1 MRRWWAEN
9 AENREP
15 STHRDPATFGLDLD
29 QVRPLFAE
37 YVGAL
42 EGLDHPL
49 NKGVREQEL
58 HFGFFLPQIRL
69 PWPEILARALCAE
82 RLGFHSLWLMDH
94 LAAPAAEES
103 DCLEAWTLAT
113 ALAARSEPI
122 RIGHLVLCN
131 SFRHPALLAKM
142 AATLDRVSG
151 GRLELGLGWGSQPGE
166 LSAFGIGEEPPAVRA
181 ARLRETIEILRLLFS
196 GERVSYEGR
205 FFRLRNAIARPT
217 PGAAAPADPR
227 RGRGAQAHAADR
239 ARARR
244 LVELRLDRSRAARG
258 AAAAGR
264 RRAHLGAAPGRARG
278 ERSRARG
285 HSRARGETLRGLGGL
300 VCGTAGEVAAALASE
315 ARVGVELFICV
326 FADGGRPETL
336 ERFARD
342 MIPAVR
348 ALL

>member
-1 MRRWWAEN
+1 M
-9 AENREP
+9 
-15 STHRDPATFGLDLD
+15 
-29 QVRPLFAE
+29 
-37 YVGAL
+37 
-42 EGLDHPL
+42 

-82 RLGFHSLWLMDH
+82 RLGYHSLWLMDH

-113 ALAARSEPI
+113 ALAARSEQI

-166 LSAFGIGEEPPAVRA
+166 LSAFGIGVEPPAVRA

-217 PGAAAPADPR
+217 PVQAPLPIHIGGAGPKLTLPIVRELADWWNCVST
-227 RGRGAQAHAADR
+227 GVE
-239 ARARR
+239 R
-244 LVELRLDRSRAARG
+244 LAELRPLVGDVRISVQHPVALAESEAARE
-258 AAAAGR
+258 ATRERAEKRFAGW
-264 RRAHLGAAPGRARG
+264 
-278 ERSRARG
+278 
-285 HSRARGETLRGLGGL
+285 GGL

-315 ARVGVELFICV
+315 ARAGVELFICV

-342 MIPAVR
+342 VVPAVR

>member
-1 MRRWWAEN
+1 MN
-9 AENREP
+9 N
-15 STHRDPATFGLDLD
+15 D
-29 QVRPLFAE
+29 
-37 YVGAL
+37 
-42 EGLDHPL
+42 
-49 NKGVREQEL
+49 VREREL

-82 RLGFHSLWLMDH
+82 RLGYHSLWLMDH
-94 LAAPAAEES
+94 LAAPAAEEN

-113 ALAARSEPI
+113 ALAARSERI

-166 LSAFGIGEEPPAVRA
+166 LSSFGIGEEPPAVRA

-205 FFRLRNAIARPT
+205 FFRLKNAIARPT
-217 PGAAAPADPR
+217 PVQPHLPIHIGGAGPRLTLPIVREHADWWNCVST
-227 RGRGAQAHAADR
+227 GVE
-239 ARARR
+239 R
-244 LVELRLDRSRAARG
+244 LAELRPLVGDVRISVQHPVALAESEAARE
-258 AAAAGR
+258 ATRERAEKRFAGW
-264 RRAHLGAAPGRARG
+264 
-278 ERSRARG
+278 
-285 HSRARGETLRGLGGL
+285 GGL
-300 VCGTAGEVAAALASE
+300 VCGTAGEVAEALARE

-342 MIPAVR
+342 VVPAVR
-348 ALL
+348 ALC